1 MKLVNIYS
9 AAGLLEAEMLKAFLE
24 AQGVD
29 VYLSQES
36 VGRTLGLS
44 AGTLGRVN
52 VMVPEPQAEEAKKL
66 LIEIAE
72 GEFDNYE
79 YPLDFEE
86 NSFPKDDDAKNDS

>member
-1 MKLVNIYS
+1 MMMRLINVYS

-44 AGTLGRVN
+44 VGSLGRVD
-52 VMVPEPQAEEAKKL
+52 VMVPETQAEDAKSL
-66 LIEIAE
+66 LTEIAE
-72 GEFDNYE
+72 GEFDDYE
-79 YPLDFEE
+79 YPEDT
-86 NSFPKDDDAKNDS
+86 NQTDAHDPDS

>member
-44 AGTLGRVN
+44 AGTLGRVE
-52 VMVPEPQAEEAKKL
+52 VMVPEPQVEEAKTL
-66 LIEIAE
+66 LTDIAA
-72 GEFDNYE
+72 GKFDDYE
-79 YPLDFEE
+79 YPDDPELTNALD
-86 NSFPKDDDAKNDS
+86 PDR